1 MKKRFPVVTDRLL
14 LQPNNEEDCLNS
26 EWSVSLREEPDK
38 TIGSFKLTRSKVP
51 GEASISVELEPD
63 YRNQGYGS
71 EIFYDM
77 SIFVFGTG
85 RMKELY
91 ASCKDEN
98 RICKRALEKAK
109 YVYRENK
116 DGLDHFS
123 VKKDKSAW
131 TGLYVCI
138 GFLAGLIL
146 GILISNLWLGMGIG
160 LLAGFL
166 TGWVLDAREKQ

>member
-1 MKKRFPVVTDRLL
+1 MKKKYPVVTDHLL

-26 EWSVSLREEPDK
+26 EWTVSLREEQDK
-38 TIGSFKLTRSKVP
+38 KIGTFELVRSKVP

-77 SIFVFGTG
+77 SIFLLSTG

-91 ASCKDEN
+91 ASCKNEN

-109 YVYRENK
+109 FVYRENK
-116 DGLDHFS
+116 DGLDHYS
-123 VKKDKSAW
+123 IKKDKSAW
-131 TGLYVCI
+131 TGFYVCI

-146 GILISNLWLGMGIG
+146 GIVLSNLWLGMGIG

-166 TGWVLDAREKQ
+166 IGRILDAKENQ

>member
-1 MKKRFPVVTDRLL
+1 MVTDHLL

-26 EWSVSLREEPDK
+26 EWTVSLREEQDK
-38 TIGSFKLTRSKVP
+38 KIGTFELVRSKVP

-77 SIFVFGTG
+77 SIFLLSTG

-91 ASCKDEN
+91 ASCKNEN

-109 YVYRENK
+109 FVYRENK
-116 DGLDHFS
+116 DGLDHYS
-123 VKKDKSAW
+123 IKKDKSAW
-131 TGLYVCI
+131 TGFYVCI

-146 GILISNLWLGMGIG
+146 GIVLSNLWLGMGIG

-166 TGWVLDAREKQ
+166 IGRILDAKENQ